1 MEKVF
6 LKKTKNVAVI
16 SQKGGVGKSTI
27 AINTALGL
35 RDKYHYEV
43 GLLDLDIDDPND
55 RIYLSTELDDHGGL
69 DVGNISSILTKPEG
83 KLEEGE
89 LRKIIRKGRLAELV
103 YANMT
108 STKHPTI
115 HTLFSDLS
123 SKVNKKEVYKQVFS
137 IFNRISRHK
146 PKDGNLKTDFL
157 FCDFPTGSMSDPNV
171 AELMKYFDYRILVI
185 TLDPVCIDGIYTAMK
200 NDEKGEF
207 VRPDATNI
215 LVTNMI
221 PGEVFETL
229 NLPFV
234 SKLEGRGMSE
244 AKILNQEIRR
254 DLRYRLRIDYE
265 ARILNFPVIDQR
277 RYSTKTLR
285 PAILERKTRF
295 CESIDAL
302 TDCIVDDA
310 IKKEYLGG
318 LKNG

>member
-1 MEKVF
+1 MGKVS
-6 LKKTKNVAVI
+6 LKKTKNIAVI

-27 AINTALGL
+27 AINAALCL
-35 RDKYHYEV
+35 RDKHGYEV

-55 RIYLSTELDDHGGL
+55 KIHLSTELDDHGEL
-69 DVGNISSILTKPEG
+69 DIGNISSILTKPEG
-83 KLEEGE
+83 KLEEE
-89 LRKIIRKGRLAELV
+89 KLRRIIRGGRLAEFV
-103 YANMT
+103 YANMN

-123 SKVNKKEVYKQVFS
+123 SKVDKKEVYKQVFS
-137 IFNRISRHK
+137 IFNRISRYK
-146 PKDGNLKTDFL
+146 PKDGNFKMDFL

-171 AELMKYFDYRILVI
+171 TELMKYFDYRILVI
-185 TLDPVCIDGIYTAMK
+185 TLDPVCIDGIYTAIK

-221 PGEVFETL
+221 PGDVFETL

-234 SKLEGRGMSE
+234 SKIEGRGMVE
-244 AKILNQEIRR
+244 ARTLNEEIRR
-254 DLRYRLRIDYE
+254 DLRYRLRVDYE
-265 ARILNFPVIDQR
+265 ARILNFPIMDQR

-285 PAILERKTRF
+285 PAILERKTKF

-302 TDCIVDDA
+302 VGCIVDDA